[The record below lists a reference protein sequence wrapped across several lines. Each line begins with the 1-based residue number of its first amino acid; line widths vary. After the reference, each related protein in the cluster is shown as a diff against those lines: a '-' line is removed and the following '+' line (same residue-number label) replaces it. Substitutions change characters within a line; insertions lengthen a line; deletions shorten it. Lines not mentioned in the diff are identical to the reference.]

1 MAGASYV
8 LPIRCGADG
17 PPDDLTG
24 YLGRLAAALDVVVV
38 DGSDPD
44 VFAANARRWDG
55 LPIRHVPP
63 GPDVRCANGKVAGVL
78 TGVRLAAHDR
88 VVIADDDVRYD
99 DAALRRTVEL
109 LDRADLVRPQN
120 YFAPLPWHATWDTAR
135 SLLNRLTGGDYPGT
149 LAVRRS
155 LLLATGGYD
164 GDVLFENL
172 ELIRTVRAA
181 GGRIVTPLDLFV
193 ARRPPSTDR
202 FWSQRVRQAYDDFA
216 QPPRLALALGAV
228 PALGRAVV
236 RSGDAGQALRRLT
249 AVAGTLVVAA
259 ELGRC
264 RAGGRAVFPFS
275 ASLLAPAWVVERG
288 VCSWLALASRLR
300 HGGCPYAGRIIV
312 RAANPPRRLHRRYG
326 GLASTRRSLPGQDQE
341 SPAETGEVARGAPE
355 GGVVKG
361 PRAEAAN
368 EFDVKAVAVE
378 QLLHAA
384 EGGGVEEGRHAPAVE
399 GPPVQRAGA
408 AER

>member
-1 MAGASYV
+1 MTGASYV

-17 PPDDLTG
+17 PPPDLTG
-24 YLGRLAAALDVVVV
+24 YLGRLAAWLDVVVV

-44 VFAANARRWDG
+44 VFAANARRWDR

-63 GPDVRCANGKVAGVL
+63 GPDVRCTNGKVAGVL

-99 DAALRRTVEL
+99 DAALRRTVAL
-109 LDRADLVRPQN
+109 LDGTELVRPQN
-120 YFAPLPWHATWDTAR
+120 YFAPRPWHAAWDTAR
-135 SLLNRLTGGDYPGT
+135 SLLNRLAGGDYPRT

-181 GGRIVTPLDLFV
+181 GGRIATPLDLFV

-216 QPPRLALALGAV
+216 QPPRLALAL
-228 PALGRAVV
+228 AVV
-236 RSGDAGQALRRLT
+236 PGLAGAMVRSRDAGRALRRVTT
-249 AVAGTLVVAA
+249 AASAVIVAA
-259 ELGRC
+259 ELGR
-264 RAGGRAVFPFS
+264 RRGGGRTVFPFA

-288 VCSWLALASRLR
+288 VCAWLALAVRLR

-312 RAANPPRRLHRRYG
+312 RAANPQRRLRRRYG
-326 GLASTRRSLPGQDQE
+326 DLASARRSLPGQDQE
-341 SPAETGEVARGAPE
+341 PPAEPGEVTGGPAE
-355 GGVVKG
+355 GGVVERAG
-361 PRAEAAN
+361 AEAPD
-368 EFDVKAVAVE
+368 EFDFEPVMVE
-378 QLLHAA
+378 ELLHAA
-384 EGGGVEEGRHAPAVE
+384 QGGGVEERWHAPAVE
-399 GPPVQRAGA
+399 GPAAERAGA
-408 AER
+408 TEG